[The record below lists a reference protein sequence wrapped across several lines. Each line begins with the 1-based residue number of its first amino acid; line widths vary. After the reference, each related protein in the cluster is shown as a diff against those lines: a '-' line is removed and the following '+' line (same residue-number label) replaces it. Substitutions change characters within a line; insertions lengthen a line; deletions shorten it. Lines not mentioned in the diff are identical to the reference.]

1 MDHRLTQEELDAI
14 RSGRAYLIDVRSDEE
29 VAERKCPAALHWD
42 VRQMVEGRFPNIPKE
57 LPVFVFCRS
66 GNRSSTAQRLLGGAG
81 FTDAH
86 DIGGLE
92 SIPNQLWQ
100 KA

>member
-1 MDHRLTQEELDAI
+1 MDHRLTREEIEAI
-14 RSGRAYLIDVRSDEE
+14 LSGRAYLVDVRSDEE
-29 VAERKCPAALHWD
+29 VAEKACPTAMHWD
-42 VRQMVEGRFPNIPKE
+42 VRQMVEGRFPDIPKN
-57 LPVFVFCRS
+57 LPVFVFCRA

-92 SIPNQLWQ
+92 NVPSELW
-100 KA
+100 